1 MAKFDDFDLDIIE
14 KKVRRDIIPASITS
28 QHSFC
33 TPNCLTGF
41 LCPPKTQLTCTCK
54 LKVSA

>member
-14 KKVRRDIIPASITS
+14 KKVRRDIIPASIIS

-54 LKVSA
+54 LKGQ